1 MSTCIVRQAKFHD
14 MKRLWKFSELAYE
27 DLHPHNM
34 TEKWIW
40 QYLKNPY
47 VANKSENLP
56 IWIAE
61 EGDTI
66 VGQIGTIPVKLK
78 IGHLTLDA
86 VWGVDLIV
94 LPSCRG
100 EGIGRQLIE
109 NVVKHNQCYAAV
121 DMSDTTRRIYDR
133 LGYIQINPVPVHRK
147 MIKLSSGLVFE
158 YLTLL
163 SKKHAWVN
171 RLNRIV
177 HQTHLSKF
185 LAFLI
190 NRAITIQKALK
201 PQIKKTGQ
209 VGIHKLKSFGEE
221 IDALW
226 TKVQNQYGIIAR
238 RDQTFLNWRF
248 AENVH
253 SHFEAFKAVRQGEIT
268 GYIILRRGQL
278 GQRQMGYI
286 VDMLFDRND
295 EETMAVLLQHAIE
308 VFGDEVEAIECACA
322 VREYHS
328 ILNQYGF
335 VKMKE
340 SIPYAWCVDE
350 PIRKQMKKLKG
361 EWFITKGDSD
371 WDLGV
376 P

>member
-1 MSTCIVRQAKFHD
+1 MSTCTVRQAKFHD
-14 MKRLWKFSELAYE
+14 MKRLWKFSELAYQ
-27 DLHPHNM
+27 DRHSPDM

-47 VANKSENLP
+47 AANKSENLP

-61 EGDTI
+61 KNNTI
-66 VGQIGTIPVKLK
+66 VGQIATIPVKLK
-78 IGHLTLDA
+78 IGHVTLSA

-109 NVVKHNQCYAAV
+109 NVVKDNQCYMAV

-133 LGYIQINPVPVHRK
+133 LGYVQINPVPVYRK

-158 YLTLL
+158 YLILL

-171 RLNRIV
+171 RLNRMV
-177 HQTHLSKF
+177 PQTHLSKF
-185 LAFLI
+185 LAFLL
-190 NRAITIQKALK
+190 NGAITIQKALR
-201 PQIKKTGQ
+201 PQIKRNGQ
-209 VGIHKLKSFGEE
+209 IDIHKLTSFGRD

-226 TKVQNQYGIIAR
+226 AKVQNQYGIIAG

-248 AENVH
+248 MENVG
-253 SHFEAFKAVRQGEIT
+253 SHYEAFGAVKQGETT

-278 GQRQMGYI
+278 GQRPLGYI
-286 VDMLFDRND
+286 VDMLSDRND
-295 EETMAVLLQHAIE
+295 KETMGALLQHAIE
-308 VFGDEVEAIECACA
+308 VFGDEVEAIECSCA
-322 VREYHS
+322 VSEYQS
-328 ILNQYGF
+328 ILHQHGF

-340 SIPYAWCVDE
+340 STPYAWCIDE
-350 PIRKQMKKLKG
+350 SIRNQMQELKG
-361 EWFITKGDSD
+361 EWFITRGDSD
-371 WDLGV
+371 WDLGA

>member
-1 MSTCIVRQAKFHD
+1 MSTCTVRQAKFHD
-14 MKRLWKFSELAYE
+14 MKRLWKFSELAYQ

-61 EGDTI
+61 KNNTI

-78 IGHLTLDA
+78 IGHATLNA
-86 VWGVDLIV
+86 IWGVDLIV

-109 NVVKHNQCYAAV
+109 NVVKENQCYMAV

-147 MIKLSSGLVFE
+147 MIKLSSGLVLE
-158 YLTLL
+158 YLALL
-163 SKKHAWVN
+163 RKKHAWVN
-171 RLNRIV
+171 RLSLIV
-177 HQTHLSKF
+177 PQTPLSKC
-185 LAFLI
+185 LAFVL
-190 NRAITIQKALK
+190 NSTITLQKVLN
-201 PQIKKTGQ
+201 PQIKRRDQ
-209 VGIHKLKSFGEE
+209 VEIRRLQSFGAD

-226 TKVQNQYGIIAR
+226 VKVQNQYGIIAR

-253 SHFEAFKAVRQGEIT
+253 SRYEAFGAVRQGQIA
-268 GYIILRRGQL
+268 GYVILRRGQL

-286 VDMLFDRND
+286 VDMLSDRND
-295 EETMAVLLQHAIE
+295 KETMGALLQHAIE

-322 VREYHS
+322 VREYQS
-328 ILNQYGF
+328 ILHQYGF

-340 SIPYAWCVDE
+340 STPYAWCVDE
-350 PIRKQMKKLKG
+350 PIRKQMKELKG
-361 EWFITKGDSD
+361 EWFITRGDSD